1 MKVLDLF
8 SGIGGFSLGLER
20 AGMQTVQFV
29 ENDPYCQKVL
39 AKNFPDVPIHGDIKT
54 FHYDKPVQLISGGFP
69 CQPYSQAGK
78 QRGKEDDRH
87 LWGEY
92 LRIIQ
97 EVRPGWI
104 IGENVS
110 GIVNMELDQVLSDL
124 ESENYSHQ
132 SLVIPACAVNAP
144 HRRDRVWIIAKSKSK
159 GRECR
164 ETRKQGFDS
173 QCEEK
178 ISGRRGSRNVGNSEC
193 NGLST
198 AKESGSSSSVSNN
211 SPQGENKT
219 FQSTGTS
226 GRRNNENVA
235 HAKRKRQSGSRELE
249 RSCNTEKNS
258 TGETSWLNY
267 GGEGWKRNWDF
278 EPELGRVANGIPNR
292 MDRLKGLGNAVVPQI
307 VEIIGR
313 AIMEI
318 EENKSQ

>member
-39 AKNFPDVPIHGDIKT
+39 AKNFPGIPIHGDIKT
-54 FHYDKPVQLISGGFP
+54 FHYGTSVQIVSGGFP
-69 CQPYSQAGK
+69 CQPYSHAGE

-87 LWGEY
+87 LWEEY

-97 EVRPGWI
+97 EVRPPWV

-110 GIVNMELDQVLSDL
+110 GIINMELDQVLSDL
-124 ESENYSHQ
+124 EGENYSHQ
-132 SLVIPACAVNAP
+132 SLIIPACAVNAP
-144 HRRDRVWIIAKSKSK
+144 HRRDRVWIIA
-159 GRECR
+159 
-164 ETRKQGFDS
+164 
-173 QCEEK
+173 
-178 ISGRRGSRNVGNSEC
+178 RRNAMGNSEY

-198 AKESGSSSSVSNN
+198 AKESRSPSSISNN
-211 SPQGENKT
+211 SSQGENKT
-219 FQSTGTS
+219 FQSKGTS
-226 GRRNNENVA
+226 ERRDNENVA
-235 HAKRKRQSGSRELE
+235 HANKERIQGRKETGNLE
-249 RSCNTEKNS
+249 SEGTQRNQFSLRCSQRRIGKNWS
-258 TGETSWLNY
+258 I
-267 GGEGWKRNWDF
+267 
-278 EPELGRVANGIPNR
+278 EPELGRVANGIPSR
-292 MDRLKGLGNAVVPQI
+292 VDRIKSLGNAVVPQI

>member
-1 MKVLDLF
+1 MRVLDLF

-39 AKNFPDVPIHGDIKT
+39 AKNFPGVPIHGDIKT

-124 ESENYSHQ
+124 ASENYSCQ

-144 HRRDRVWIIAKSKSK
+144 HRRDRVWIISNSKIK

-164 ETRKQGFDS
+164 EPREQGFDS

-198 AKESGSSSSVSNN
+198 AKEYGSSSSVGNN

-235 HAKRKRQSGSRELE
+235 HANQERIQGRKETGNLE
-249 RSCNTEKNS
+249 S
-258 TGETSWLNY
+258 
-267 GGEGWKRNWDF
+267 EGTHRNQYSLRCSQRRIGKNWDF

>member
-20 AGMQTVQFV
+20 AGMKTVQFV

-39 AKNFPDVPIHGDIKT
+39 AKNFPGVPIHGDIKT
-54 FHYDKPVQLISGGFP
+54 FHYDKPVELISGGFP
-69 CQPYSQAGK
+69 CQPYSHAGK

-87 LWGEY
+87 LWEEY

-97 EVRPGWI
+97 EVRPTWV

-124 ESENYSHQ
+124 ASENYSCQ

-144 HRRDRVWIIAKSKSK
+144 HRRDRVWIIA
-159 GRECR
+159 
-164 ETRKQGFDS
+164 
-173 QCEEK
+173 
-178 ISGRRGSRNVGNSEC
+178 RRNAMGNSEY
-193 NGLST
+193 NGSST
-198 AKESGSSSSVSNN
+198 AKESRSPSSISNN
-211 SPQGENKT
+211 SSQGENKT
-219 FQSTGTS
+219 FQSKGTS
-226 GRRNNENVA
+226 ERRDNENVA
-235 HAKRKRQSGSRELE
+235 HANQERIQGRKETGNLE
-249 RSCNTEKNS
+249 SEGTQRNQFSLRCSQRRIGKNWS
-258 TGETSWLNY
+258 I
-267 GGEGWKRNWDF
+267 
-278 EPELGRVANGIPNR
+278 EPELGRVANGIPSR
-292 MDRLKGLGNAVVPQI
+292 VDRIKSLGNAVVPQI

>member
-20 AGMQTVQFV
+20 AEMKTVQFV

-39 AKNFPDVPIHGDIKT
+39 AKNFPGVPIHGDIKT
-54 FHYDKPVQLISGGFP
+54 FHYDKPVEIISGGFP
-69 CQPYSQAGK
+69 CQPYSHAGE

-87 LWGEY
+87 LWEEY

-97 EVRPGWI
+97 SVRSPWV

-110 GIVNMELDQVLSDL
+110 GIINMELDQVLSDL
-124 ESENYSHQ
+124 EGENYSHQ

-144 HRRDRVWIIAKSKSK
+144 HRRDRVWIIA
-159 GRECR
+159 
-164 ETRKQGFDS
+164 
-173 QCEEK
+173 
-178 ISGRRGSRNVGNSEC
+178 RRNAMGNSEY

-198 AKESGSSSSVSNN
+198 AKESRSPSSISDNSS
-211 SPQGENKT
+211 QGENKT
-219 FQSTGTS
+219 FQSKGTS
-226 GRRNNENVA
+226 GRSNIKNVA
-235 HAKRKRQSGSRELE
+235 HANKERIQGRKETGNIESKGTQRNQFSLRCSQRRIG
-249 RSCNTEKNS
+249 KNWS
-258 TGETSWLNY
+258 I
-267 GGEGWKRNWDF
+267 
-278 EPELGRVANGIPNR
+278 EPELGRVANGIPSR
-292 MDRLKGLGNAVVPQI
+292 VDRIKSLGNAVVPQI

>member
-20 AGMQTVQFV
+20 AGMKTVQFV

-39 AKNFPDVPIHGDIKT
+39 AKNFPGIPIHGDIKT
-54 FHYDKPVQLISGGFP
+54 FNYGTSVELISGGFP
-69 CQPYSQAGK
+69 CQPYSHAGE

-92 LRIIQ
+92 FRIIQ
-97 EVRPGWI
+97 SVRSRWVL
-104 IGENVS
+104 GENVS
-110 GIVNMELDQVLSDL
+110 GIINMELDQVLSDL
-124 ESENYSHQ
+124 ESENYSCQ

-144 HRRDRVWIIAKSKSK
+144 HRRDRVWIIA
-159 GRECR
+159 
-164 ETRKQGFDS
+164 
-173 QCEEK
+173 
-178 ISGRRGSRNVGNSEC
+178 RRNAMGNSEY
-193 NGLST
+193 NGSST
-198 AKESGSSSSVSNN
+198 AKESRSPSSISNN

-219 FQSTGTS
+219 FQSKGTS
-226 GRRNNENVA
+226 ERRDNENVA

-292 MDRLKGLGNAVVPQI
+292 LHRLRQLGNSVVPQI
-307 VEIIGR
+307 PEFLGHCILNQQDEANR
-313 AIMEI
+313 R
-318 EENKSQ
+318 

>member
-20 AGMQTVQFV
+20 AGMKTVQFV

-39 AKNFPDVPIHGDIKT
+39 AKNFPGIPIHGDIKT
-54 FHYDKPVQLISGGFP
+54 FHYDKPVEIISGGFP
-69 CQPYSQAGK
+69 CQPYSHAGE

-87 LWGEY
+87 LWEEY

-97 EVRPGWI
+97 EVRPPWV

-110 GIVNMELDQVLSDL
+110 GIINMELDQVLSDL

-144 HRRDRVWIIAKSKSK
+144 HRRDRVWIIA
-159 GRECR
+159 
-164 ETRKQGFDS
+164 
-173 QCEEK
+173 
-178 ISGRRGSRNVGNSEC
+178 RRNAMGNSEY

-198 AKESGSSSSVSNN
+198 AKESRSPSSISNN
-211 SPQGENKT
+211 SSQGENKT
-219 FQSTGTS
+219 FQSKGTS
-226 GRRNNENVA
+226 GRSNIKNVA
-235 HAKRKRQSGSRELE
+235 HANKERIQGRKETGNLE
-249 RSCNTEKNS
+249 SEGTQRNQFSLRCSQRRIGKNWS
-258 TGETSWLNY
+258 I
-267 GGEGWKRNWDF
+267 
-278 EPELGRVANGIPNR
+278 EPELGRVANGIPSR
-292 MDRLKGLGNAVVPQI
+292 VDRIKSLGNAVVPQI

>member
-20 AGMQTVQFV
+20 AGMKTVQFV

-39 AKNFPDVPIHGDIKT
+39 AKNFPSVPIHGDIKT
-54 FHYDKPVQLISGGFP
+54 FHYDKPVELISGGFP
-69 CQPYSQAGK
+69 CQPYSHAGK

-87 LWGEY
+87 LWEEY

-97 EVRPGWI
+97 EVRPTWV

-164 ETRKQGFDS
+164 ETGKRGVNS
-173 QCEEK
+173 QCEERL
-178 ISGRRGSRNVGNSEC
+178 SGWSGSRNVGNSEC

-198 AKESGSSSSVSNN
+198 AKESGSPSSISDN

-219 FQSTGTS
+219 FQSKGTS
-226 GRRNNENVA
+226 ERRDNENVA
-235 HAKRKRQSGSRELE
+235 HAKRKRQSRSGELE
-249 RSCNTEKNS
+249 RSCDTEKNS
-258 TGETSWLNY
+258 IRETSWLDY

>member
-1 MKVLDLF
+1 MRVLDLF

-20 AGMQTVQFV
+20 AGMKTVQFV

-39 AKNFPDVPIHGDIKT
+39 AKNFPGIPIHGDIKT
-54 FHYDKPVQLISGGFP
+54 FHYGTSVQIVSGGFP
-69 CQPYSQAGK
+69 CQPYSHAGE

-87 LWGEY
+87 LWEEY

-97 EVRPGWI
+97 SVRSPWV

-110 GIVNMELDQVLSDL
+110 GIINMELDQVLSDL
-124 ESENYSHQ
+124 ASENYSCQ

-144 HRRDRVWIIAKSKSK
+144 HRRDRVWIIA
-159 GRECR
+159 
-164 ETRKQGFDS
+164 
-173 QCEEK
+173 
-178 ISGRRGSRNVGNSEC
+178 RRNAMGNSEY

-198 AKESGSSSSVSNN
+198 AKESRSPSSISDNSS
-211 SPQGENKT
+211 QGENKT
-219 FQSTGTS
+219 FQSKGTS
-226 GRRNNENVA
+226 GRSNIKNVA
-235 HAKRKRQSGSRELE
+235 HANKERIQGRKETGNLE
-249 RSCNTEKNS
+249 S
-258 TGETSWLNY
+258 
-267 GGEGWKRNWDF
+267 EGTHRNQFSLRCSQRRIGKNWDF

>member
-39 AKNFPDVPIHGDIKT
+39 AKNFPGVPIHGDIKT

-132 SLVIPACAVNAP
+132 SLVIPACAINAP

-164 ETRKQGFDS
+164 ETREQGFDS

-198 AKESGSSSSVSNN
+198 AKEYGSSSSVGNN

-235 HAKRKRQSGSRELE
+235 HANQERIQGRKETGNLE
-249 RSCNTEKNS
+249 S
-258 TGETSWLNY
+258 
-267 GGEGWKRNWDF
+267 EGTHRNQYSLRCSQRRIGKNWDF

>member
-39 AKNFPDVPIHGDIKT
+39 AKNFPGIPIHGDIKT
-54 FHYDKPVQLISGGFP
+54 FHYGTSVQIVSGGFP
-69 CQPYSQAGK
+69 CQPYSHAGE

-87 LWGEY
+87 LWEEY

-97 EVRPGWI
+97 EVRPPWV

-110 GIVNMELDQVLSDL
+110 GIINMELDQVLSDL
-124 ESENYSHQ
+124 EGENYSHQ
-132 SLVIPACAVNAP
+132 SLIIPACAVNAP
-144 HRRDRVWIIAKSKSK
+144 HRRDRVWIIA
-159 GRECR
+159 
-164 ETRKQGFDS
+164 
-173 QCEEK
+173 
-178 ISGRRGSRNVGNSEC
+178 RRNAMGNSEY

-198 AKESGSSSSVSNN
+198 AKESRSPSSISNN
-211 SPQGENKT
+211 SSQGENKT
-219 FQSTGTS
+219 FQSKGTS
-226 GRRNNENVA
+226 GRSNIKNVA
-235 HAKRKRQSGSRELE
+235 HANKERIQGRKETGNLE
-249 RSCNTEKNS
+249 SEGTQRNQFSLRCSQRRIGKNWS
-258 TGETSWLNY
+258 I
-267 GGEGWKRNWDF
+267 
-278 EPELGRVANGIPNR
+278 EPELGRVANGIPSR
-292 MDRLKGLGNAVVPQI
+292 VDRIKSLGNAVVPQI

>member
-20 AGMQTVQFV
+20 AGMKTVQFV
-29 ENDPYCQKVL
+29 ENEPYCQKVL
-39 AKNFPDVPIHGDIKT
+39 AKNFPGFPIHGDIKT
-54 FHYDKPVQLISGGFP
+54 FHYDKPVEIISGGFP
-69 CQPYSQAGK
+69 CQPYSQAGER
-78 QRGKEDDRH
+78 RGKEDDRH

-92 LRIIQ
+92 FRIIQ
-97 EVRPGWI
+97 SVRSRWVV
-104 IGENVS
+104 GENVS
-110 GIVNMELDQVLSDL
+110 GIINMELDQVLSDL
-124 ESENYSHQ
+124 ESENYSCQ
-132 SLVIPACAVNAP
+132 SLVIQASAVNAP
-144 HRRDRVWIIAKSKSK
+144 HRRDRVWIIA
-159 GRECR
+159 
-164 ETRKQGFDS
+164 
-173 QCEEK
+173 
-178 ISGRRGSRNVGNSEC
+178 RRNAMGNSEY
-193 NGLST
+193 NGSST
-198 AKESGSSSSVSNN
+198 AKESRSPSSVSNN

-219 FQSTGTS
+219 FQSKGTS
-226 GRRNNENVA
+226 GRSNIKNVA

-258 TGETSWLNY
+258 IGETSWFEY

-278 EPELGRVANGIPNR
+278 EPELGRVANWIPNR

>member
-20 AGMQTVQFV
+20 AGMKTVQFV

-39 AKNFPDVPIHGDIKT
+39 AKNFPGIPIHGDIKT
-54 FHYDKPVQLISGGFP
+54 FHYDKPVEIISGGFP
-69 CQPYSQAGK
+69 CQPYSQAGER
-78 QRGKEDDRH
+78 RGKEDDRH

-92 LRIIQ
+92 FRIIQ
-97 EVRPGWI
+97 SVRPPWV

-110 GIVNMELDQVLSDL
+110 GIINMELDQVLSDL
-124 ESENYSHQ
+124 ESENYSCQ

-164 ETRKQGFDS
+164 ETREQGFDS

-198 AKESGSSSSVSNN
+198 AKESRSSSSVSNN

-219 FQSTGTS
+219 FQSKGTS

-235 HAKRKRQSGSRELE
+235 HANKERIQGRKETGNLE
-249 RSCNTEKNS
+249 SEGTQRNQFSLRCSQRRIGKNWS
-258 TGETSWLNY
+258 I
-267 GGEGWKRNWDF
+267 

-292 MDRLKGLGNAVVPQI
+292 MDRLKGLGNAVLPQI